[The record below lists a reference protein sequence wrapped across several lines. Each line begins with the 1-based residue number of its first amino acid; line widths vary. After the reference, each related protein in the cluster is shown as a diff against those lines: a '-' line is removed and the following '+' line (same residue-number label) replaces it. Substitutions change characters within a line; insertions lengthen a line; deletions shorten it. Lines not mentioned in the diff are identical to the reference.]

1 MPAAGELIGHGR
13 DDTQIAKLI
22 GADWL
27 IYQDLEDLVEAVRR
41 KAKLPIDRFD
51 TSVFNGDYVTG
62 DVTETYLAMLEKQ
75 RNDNA
80 RSKEVQSGDVE
91 VAEVYNGV

>member
-1 MPAAGELIGHGR
+1 MPAASELIGHGR
-13 DDTQIAKLI
+13 NEAQIAELI

-41 KAKLPIDRFD
+41 KAKLPIERFD

-62 DVTETYLAMLEKQ
+62 DVTATYLKALERQ
-75 RNDNA
+75 RNDTA
-80 RSKEVQSGDVE
+80 RSKEVQSGDAE